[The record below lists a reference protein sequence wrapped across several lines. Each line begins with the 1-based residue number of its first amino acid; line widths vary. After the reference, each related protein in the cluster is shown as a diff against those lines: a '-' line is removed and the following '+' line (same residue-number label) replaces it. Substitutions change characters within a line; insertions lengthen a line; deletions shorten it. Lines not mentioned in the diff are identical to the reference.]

1 MGIANT
7 FGVIAVILM
16 SMAVILFAIGLV
28 SGYLTRKLGVSLTT
42 NAVTEDIKD
51 QGAYLKQLSF
61 YLNYSSVIGPGVC
74 CILGI
79 IAAVVYF
86 AKSD

>member
-16 SMAVILFAIGLV
+16 SAALILFVIGLV
-28 SGYLTRKLGVSLTT
+28 SGYLTRRLGLSLLD
-42 NAVTEDIKD
+42 NAVSEDIKD
-51 QGAYLKQLSF
+51 QGNYLKQLSF
-61 YLNYSSVIGPGVC
+61 NLDYASVIGPGVC

-79 IAAVVYF
+79 IGAVIYF